1 MTQLIYFTD
10 PYIPECK
17 STVLDIVEQNNAYA
31 TVLDK
36 TCFFPE
42 GGGQQS
48 DVGTI
53 GDTPISDAQTLDGTV
68 YHYSE
73 KKPEYNIGDTVLC
86 RIDFGRRFARM
97 QSHSGEH
104 IVSGIVYSKYGFDN
118 VGFHMDDTLMTVDFS
133 GYLTKD
139 QLHEIE
145 LEANRAVWQNRKIT
159 AYFPTDEEIQNL
171 TYRSK
176 LDNLKNTR
184 IVEIDGIDRCA
195 CCAPHVANT
204 GEIGIIKILS
214 SMSHRGGVRI
224 TLVCGSTAQSMLSAM
239 YDDML
244 KTAALLK
251 SPHDGIPQATSE
263 LLDRINLLKRE
274 IALQTQNRIDDIVSS
289 ARPTDGN
296 ICVFANGFSGDDLRR
311 ISVSLREKCTCLSCA
326 LSGDDKNGY
335 TYVITSNSVRLKSL
349 SKEINTALNGR
360 GGGSDDILQG
370 RFSASKQQITEYFE
384 NGANTQNENA

>member
-10 PYIPECK
+10 SYISECK
-17 STVLDIVEQNNAYA
+17 SVVLDIIEQKNSFA

-53 GDTPISDAQTLDGTV
+53 GDTDIFDAQTIDGTV
-68 YHYSE
+68 YHYSK

-86 RIDFGRRFARM
+86 KIDFDKRFARM

-104 IVSGIVYSKYGFDN
+104 IVSGIVFAKYGFDN

-133 GYLTKD
+133 GYLTKE

-145 LEANRAVWQNRKIT
+145 LEANRAVCRNRKIST
-159 AYFPTDEEIQNL
+159 YFPTDEELQKL

-195 CCAPHVANT
+195 CCAPHVTKT
-204 GEIGIIKILS
+204 GEIGTIKILS
-214 SMSHRGGVRI
+214 SVSHRGGVRI
-224 TLVCGSTAQSMLSAM
+224 TLACGITAQNMLFCM

-244 KTAALLK
+244 KTAAMLK
-251 SPHDGIPQATSE
+251 APHNGIPQATSD
-263 LLDRINLLKRE
+263 LLNRINLLKME
-274 IALQTQNRIDDIVSS
+274 ITLQIQSRINDIVSS
-289 ARPTDGN
+289 VTPTDGN
-296 ICVFANGFSGDDLRR
+296 ICIFANDFSGDDLMR
-311 ISVSLREKCTCLSCA
+311 ISVKLREKCGGLSCVFC
-326 LSGDDKNGY
+326 GDDQIGY
-335 TYVITSNSVRLKSL
+335 TYVITSKSVSLKSL

-370 RFSASKQQITEYFE
+370 RFSASEQQIREYFE
-384 NGANTQNENA
+384 NGANAAK